1 MSTDG
6 TSSTSGVNTPDPRQP
21 GGHGL
26 PQEVHARYEIVE
38 TLGRGGQGLAVRAR
52 DRETGREVV
61 LKVLDFIELTDWKDF
76 ELWQRE
82 SQVLRSLDHPA
93 IPQFIGHFPQE
104 ISGAAP
110 EIVVTVQEF
119 VEGTSLDVL
128 LAEREGPLM
137 DEEEARAFLVEM
149 LGVLAYFHSLNPPVV
164 HRDIKPSNIVRR
176 PDGSHALIDFGAAQS
191 STELTGSTTFVGTN
205 GYMPPEQL
213 MGRAE
218 TRSDLYA
225 LGATVVEL
233 VSGLHPTDLAEAG
246 MKLDLSHA
254 PVSDAF
260 RQVLARLTD
269 PVPER
274 RYESASR
281 AREVLASPGGAL
293 VVSNEAAEGFKLVKR
308 ADGVTAITTQNAR
321 GESLVAALV
330 LGFVVAAI
338 SINMP
343 TIVFHGLLFLTVV
356 MFLRIALLG
365 QQILLLPDGLGVKTV
380 FGVKTWRIHEIV
392 DVRSEKTGTNNKTG
406 VESGRVV
413 LLTSDA
419 KTHDFSRALP
429 LKLPVSRMLAKTINQ
444 HVESLR

>member
-1 MSTDG
+1 VSA
-6 TSSTSGVNTPDPRQP
+6 PDPRQP

-26 PQEVHARYEIVE
+26 PQEVHARYEVVE

-61 LKVLDFIELTDWKDF
+61 LKVLDFIELTDWKEF

-93 IPQFIGHFPQE
+93 IPQFIGHFPEE

-110 EIVVTVQEF
+110 EVVVTVQEF
-119 VEGTSLDVL
+119 VEGTSLEVL
-128 LAEREGPLM
+128 LAEREGALM

-149 LGVLAYFHSLNPPVV
+149 LGVLSYFHSLNPPVV

-233 VSGLHPTDLAEAG
+233 VSGLHPSDLAEAG

-254 PVSDAF
+254 PVSDGF
-260 RQVLARLTD
+260 RQILARLTD

-281 AREVLASPGGAL
+281 ARDVLASPGGAL

-308 ADGVTAITTQNAR
+308 ADGVTAITTENAR
-321 GESLVAALV
+321 ANSILWNTLGVVAALMLIFGAGRIPNLIFA
-330 LGFVVAAI
+330 LGLAGAVMI
-338 SINMP
+338 R
-343 TIVFHGLLFLTVV
+343 TIAYLRHRIFLLPNG
-356 MFLRIALLG
+356 LG
-365 QQILLLPDGLGVKTV
+365 QETL
-380 FGVKTWRIHEIV
+380 FRMKTWKTDEII
-392 DVRSEKTGTNNKTG
+392 DVRSEKTVSDDGLEYGK
-406 VESGRVV
+406 VV

-419 KTHDFSRALP
+419 KTHVFGNFM
-429 LKLPVSRMLAKTINQ
+429 KLELYESRMLAKKINQ

>member
-1 MSTDG
+1 MTQSR
-6 TSSTSGVNTPDPRQP
+6 SIAADPTGEDHR
-21 GGHGL
+21 L
-26 PQEVHARYEIVE
+26 PPEVHARYEVVE

-76 ELWQRE
+76 ALWQRE

-110 EIVVTVQEF
+110 EVVVTVQEF

-137 DEEEARAFLVEM
+137 DEEEARTFLVEM
-149 LGVLAYFHSLNPPVV
+149 LGVLSYFHSLNPPVV

-233 VSGLHPTDLAEAG
+233 VSGLHPSDLAEAG

-254 PVSDAF
+254 PVSDGF

-293 VVSNEAAEGFKLVKR
+293 VRVDDDDPLLSIVKR
-308 ADGVTAITTQNAR
+308 SDGVTYVALRKKHSPIT
-321 GESLVAALV
+321 SIS
-330 LGFVVAAI
+330 FVVGLFCFGLAI
-338 SINMP
+338 WN
-343 TIVFHGLLFLTVV
+343 TFATGWNWGLPIASLFALFLSFFSLSRLVHRIE
-356 MFLRIALLG
+356 LR
-365 QQILLLPDGLGVKTV
+365 PDGLAKLAYLPSL
-380 FGVKTWRIHEIV
+380 FLH
-392 DVRSEKTGTNNKTG
+392 
-406 VESGRVV
+406 V
-413 LLTSDA
+413 L
-419 KTHDFSRALP
+419 F
-429 LKLPVSRMLAKTINQ
+429 
-444 HVESLR
+444 